1 MGLGKSYQRRGE
13 FEQAKDAYCR
23 HANLP
28 PESFSQSTMVE
39 DISISLGIVSQLGL
53 TCANYS
59 GANKGVAEAIDLEPL
74 RAKVIEVKEALASIC
89 NDYRVEITTSIPN
102 ACDAPS
108 RALMM
113 EFGRLQKRKSE
124 LLASGEPDKKEYFQ
138 KWINPRWKELSE
150 KEQQV
155 CEELV
160 VLVEET
166 RKRGVE
172 QSVLDSEL
180 MTVETC
186 FSDQGSL

>member
-1 MGLGKSYQRRGE
+1 M
-13 FEQAKDAYCR
+13 
-23 HANLP
+23 
-28 PESFSQSTMVE
+28 
-39 DISISLGIVSQLGL
+39 
-53 TCANYS
+53 
-59 GANKGVAEAIDLEPL
+59 
-74 RAKVIEVKEALASIC
+74 
-89 NDYRVEITTSIPN
+89 
-102 ACDAPS
+102 
-108 RALMM
+108 
-113 EFGRLQKRKSE
+113 
-124 LLASGEPDKKEYFQ
+124 
-138 KWINPRWKELSE
+138 SE